1 MGGCPILSKT
11 HKEKRISRSSCE
23 AEVKA
28 TDEGIKNVQMF
39 RHVLSDL
46 KLLDASLPTKVFNDN
61 RGCIDWSNSF
71 STKGMRHVN
80 IRENAV
86 REARALGEVSI
97 HHIPGASN
105 PAYLFTKEYKSD
117 STVWSLRNLSLF
129 YLSALSS

>member
-1 MGGCPILSKT
+1 
-11 HKEKRISRSSCE
+11 
-23 AEVKA
+23 
-28 TDEGIKNVQMF
+28 
-39 RHVLSDL
+39 
-46 KLLDASLPTKVFNDN
+46 
-61 RGCIDWSNSF
+61 
-71 STKGMRHVN
+71 MRHVN